1 MKVPQTPPPWQELLQ
16 AAIHRDGHDGRFFEL
31 LERSTLAT
39 AREKYLHWDTLRHK
53 SPPDGLSLEEWW
65 VTTKLA
71 RHGNLKDLPLVD
83 TAGDPFR
90 YGMTDAAHEMV
101 HTIDRRASGEI
112 TLSEIVTNPHT
123 RNRYVV
129 SSLIEEAIT
138 SSQLEGASST
148 RRAAKDM
155 IRSGRPPRNRSERM
169 ILSNYRA
176 MEFIGSIRDENL
188 TPELVSE
195 IHRRVA
201 LDNIRDPADAG
212 RLQTSNEE
220 RIEVLW
226 HDGTILHVPPPAE
239 QLPARLEAMCEF
251 ANGSGAGG
259 FLHPVVRSIV
269 LHFWLAY
276 DHPFVDGNGRTARA
290 IFYWSMLHRGYWLA
304 EYLSV
309 SSILTRAPAK
319 YARSF
324 LYTETDENDL
334 CYFILYH
341 LEVICR
347 AINSLHEYLARKMD
361 EIRQVEGLIKRS
373 AEFNHRQLAL
383 LSHALR
389 SPEAQYTFLSHAN
402 SHNVAYQS
410 ARTDLLTLTAKG
422 LLNQRKVGKAY
433 YFTPVGDLAIRLGE
447 VGG

>member
-1 MKVPQTPPPWQELLQ
+1 MHIPLRPPPWQEVLRE
-16 AAIHRDGHDGRFFEL
+16 ASAHDGRL
-31 LERSTLAT
+31 VLILEGVDLGL
-39 AREKYLHWDTLRHK
+39 ARERYLHWDELRHRR
-53 SPPDGLSLEEWW
+53 PPEGLTHEEWW
-65 VTTKLA
+65 AAIKLA
-71 RHGNLKDLPLVD
+71 REPSLKELPLLGPSD
-83 TAGDPFR
+83 EPFR
-90 YGMTDAAHEMV
+90 YGMNDAAHEMV

-112 TLSEIVTNPHT
+112 TLSEVVTNPHS

-148 RRAAKDM
+148 RQSAKDM

-176 MEFIGSIRDENL
+176 MEFVSSIRDREL
-188 TPELVSE
+188 TPDLICE
-195 IHRRVA
+195 IHRRVT
-201 LDNIRDPADAG
+201 LDNIKDPADAG
-212 RLQTSNEE
+212 RMQSPEE
-220 RIEVLW
+220 ARIEVVW
-226 HDGTILHVPPPAE
+226 ADGTILHVPPPAA
-239 QLPARLEAMCEF
+239 QLPIRMEELCRF
-251 ANGSGAGG
+251 ANGEGVRG
-259 FLHPVVRSIV
+259 FMHPVVRSV
-269 LHFWLAY
+269 LLHFWLAY

-309 SSILTRAPAK
+309 SSILRRAPAR

-324 LYTETDENDL
+324 LYSETDDGDL

-341 LEVICR
+341 LDVVCR

-361 EIRQVEGLIKRS
+361 EVRQVERLIKQS
-373 AEFNHRQLAL
+373 TEFNHRQLAL

-389 SPEAQYTFLSHAN
+389 SPGARYSFTSHAT

-410 ARTDLLTLTAKG
+410 ARTDLLALRDKG
-422 LLNQRKVGKAY
+422 LLRQWKVGKSF
-433 YFTPVGDLAIRLGE
+433 YFTPVDDLGTRLGE
-447 VGG
+447 VGAS